1 MGLYLAIFKNEE
13 EINGLE
19 VGTYEYFGIFRDC
32 IFELIENNTNW
43 GSICPT
49 IMNHS
54 DCDGKW
60 EPKKSIELI
69 SELKKIKEIFQ
80 KQTPNKKII
89 AQKIDLI
96 DLYQIKP
103 QNLYDCFIDV
113 DGENLIDRLS
123 DLCKE
128 AIDNDLDIVFQ

>member
-32 IFELIENNTNW
+32 IYEFIENSSNW
-43 GSICPT
+43 GDICPT

-60 EPKKSIELI
+60 ESKECVEMMF
-69 SELKKIKEIFQ
+69 ELKKVKKTFQ
-80 KQTPNKKII
+80 KQAPNKKVID
-89 AQKIDLI
+89 QKKELI
-96 DLYQIKP
+96 DLYQIKIL
-103 QNLYDCFIDV
+103 NLYDCFIDV
-113 DGENLIDRLS
+113 DGENLIDRLIE
-123 DLCKE
+123 LCKD
-128 AIDNDLDIVFQ
+128 AIDNDLDIIFQ

>member
-19 VGTYEYFGIFRDC
+19 VGAYEYFGILRDC
-32 IFELIENNTNW
+32 IFELIENSSNW

-60 EPKKSIELI
+60 EPKDCIELI
-69 SELKKIKEIFQ
+69 SELNEIKRVFQETSPYQKVIDHKK
-80 KQTPNKKII
+80 
-89 AQKIDLI
+89 DLFN
-96 DLYQIKP
+96 LYQIKP
-103 QNLYDCFIDV
+103 LNLYDCFIDV
-113 DGENLIDRLS
+113 DGENLIDRLIE
-123 DLCKE
+123 LCEE
-128 AIDNDLDIVFQ
+128 AITNDLDIIFQ